1 LHSGKLSPNL
11 NEDLLCILQIFLCNF
26 FYFFYLDEYGI
37 TERRTSV
44 KMKEEKRNYI
54 FKPNIKIKDTFG
66 TRNGYFKK

>member
-1 LHSGKLSPNL
+1 MKI
-11 NEDLLCILQIFLCNF
+11 CCVFYRFFFVIFF
-26 FYFFYLDEYGI
+26 IFSILDEYGI

-66 TRNGYFKK
+66 TRNDYFKK